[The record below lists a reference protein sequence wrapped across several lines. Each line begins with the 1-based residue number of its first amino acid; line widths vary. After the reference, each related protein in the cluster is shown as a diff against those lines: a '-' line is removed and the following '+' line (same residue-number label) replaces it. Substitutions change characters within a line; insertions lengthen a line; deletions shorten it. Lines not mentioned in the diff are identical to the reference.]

1 MLTPYISMTDKTVST
16 MNPQTPTT
24 DAAERN
30 HPFVWRQTPII
41 WFSLAV
47 AIALLIV
54 AFRDAL
60 AYMVEIW
67 DAKEEYSYG
76 YIVPFLS
83 LFLIWQRRP
92 LIEQAPYEGA
102 WSGVVVLAAS
112 FGLFVLGE
120 LSSIYTLQ
128 QYAFVSAVVG
138 LLLSLMGWSTF
149 RLVGMAVLLLAFM
162 VPMPEFVLKSA
173 SGQLQLIS
181 SELGVAF
188 IRAFGI
194 SVSLEGNVIDL
205 GSMKLQVVDAC
216 SGLRYL
222 FPLMAFGFITAIFY
236 KAELWKRVA
245 IFVSTVPITII
256 MNSFR
261 IGLIGVT
268 VDVWGPSMAEGFL
281 HDFEGWV
288 VFMACTAILFLE
300 MWLLT
305 LVGSNRQPLHV
316 VFGIDWPANAS
327 PGAKIRSRAFPK
339 QFAISGLVVG
349 LIVLAAFTL
358 PARTEFVPARASF
371 VEFPL
376 ALTGWTGVQ
385 GRVEQIY
392 LDVLKVDDYFIADF
406 ADGAGQAIN
415 LYMTYY
421 ESQRKGQSAHSP
433 KTCIPGGGWQIGD
446 FSSLEIAGG
455 HAEGAPL
462 SVNRAIIRKGESQ
475 QLVYYWFQQRG
486 RIITNE
492 YLVKWFLFWDS
503 LVMNRTDGA
512 MVRLVAPI
520 TSQGDVVAADAKM
533 QAFVRTVAMQ
543 LPRYIP
549 E

>member
-1 MLTPYISMTDKTVST
+1 MLTPYIGMTDKTVLT
-16 MNPQTPTT
+16 MNHPSQISNT
-24 DAAERN
+24 AAQSI
-30 HPFVWRQTPII
+30 PLVWRQTPII
-41 WFSLAV
+41 WFSL
-47 AIALLIV
+47 LLAMTLLLV
-54 AFRDAL
+54 AFRDPL
-60 AYMVEIW
+60 AYMVLVW

-76 YIVPFLS
+76 YIVPFLT

-92 LIEQAPYEGA
+92 QIERSPFEGA
-102 WSGVVVLAAS
+102 WSGVVVLIAS
-112 FGLFVLGE
+112 LGLFVLGE
-120 LSSIYTLQ
+120 LSSLDTIQ
-128 QYAFVSAVVG
+128 QYAFVIAVFG
-138 LLLSLMGWSTF
+138 LLLSLMGWSSF
-149 RLVGMAVLLLAFM
+149 RLVAMAILLLAFM
-162 VPMPEFVLKSA
+162 IPMPEFILKSV

-181 SELGVAF
+181 SELGVAV

-222 FPLMAFGFITAIFY
+222 FPLMAFGFITALFY

-245 IFVSTVPITII
+245 IFISTIPITII

-261 IGLIGVT
+261 IGMIGVT
-268 VDVWGPSMAEGFL
+268 VDFWGPSMAEGFL

-288 VFMACTAILFLE
+288 VFMACTAILFVE

-305 LVGSNRQPLHV
+305 RVGTNRQPLHV
-316 VFGIDWPANAS
+316 VFGIDWPARAS
-327 PGAKIRSRAFPK
+327 PDTKVLSRAFPK

-349 LIVLAAFTL
+349 LIVLSAFSL
-358 PARTEFVPARASF
+358 PARTELVPTRTSF

-376 ALTGWTGVQ
+376 TLSGWNGVQ
-385 GRVEQIY
+385 GHVEQMY

-406 ADGAGQAIN
+406 SDGAGQTIN

-433 KTCIPGGGWQIGD
+433 RTCIPGGGWQIGD
-446 FSSLEIAGG
+446 FSTLEIDGG
-455 HAEGAPL
+455 QASGASL
-462 SVNRAIIRKGESQ
+462 GVNRAIIRKGESQ
-475 QLVYYWFQQRG
+475 QLVYYWFAQRG
-486 RIITNE
+486 RNITNE

-503 LVMNRTDGA
+503 LVINRTDGA
-512 MVRLVAPI
+512 LIRLVAPI
-520 TSQGDVVAADAKM
+520 KAQGDVLVADARM
-533 QAFVRTVAMQ
+533 QEFVRTIAKQ